1 VIHGELL
8 QINRPNPSRDRM
20 VAQNSKML
28 KVTMGP
34 DLLARKGAMV
44 AYDGFIDFD
53 HQGAGLERFVK
64 KWLTGE
70 GVPLMRCTGQGDLYL
85 GANGADIISFYLEND
100 EITVNSPNVVG
111 FDATLSWDIKT
122 VGSAAG
128 MLAGGVFSVAI
139 SGSGWVALSS
149 VGPPIVLRTDEA
161 PTFVDKDAIVAW
173 SRGLNVSLHRSA
185 GLKALIGR
193 GSGEA
198 FQLAFQGS
206 GYAVVQPSEPVLP
219 KKA

>member
-1 VIHGELL
+1 MIHGDLL
-8 QINRPNPSRDRM
+8 QLNRPNPSQERM
-20 VAQNSKML
+20 VSQSSKML

-44 AYDGFIDFD
+44 AYEGFIDFS
-53 HQGAGLERFVK
+53 HEGAGLERHIK
-64 KWLTGE
+64 KWLSGE
-70 GVPLMRCTGQGDLYL
+70 GVPLMRCTGQGNLFL
-85 GANGADIISFYLEND
+85 GANGADIIMFHLDND
-100 EITVNSPNVVG
+100 EITVNSPNVVA
-111 FDATLSWDIKT
+111 FDAHMNWDIKT

-128 MLAGGVFSVAI
+128 MLAGGVFSVTIA
-139 SGSGWVALSS
+139 GAGWVALSS

-198 FQLAFQGS
+198 FQLAFQGA
-206 GYAVVQPSEPVLP
+206 GYAVVQPSEPVVP
-219 KKA
+219 KA

>member
-8 QINRPNPSRDRM
+8 QLNRPNASRERM
-20 VAQNSKML
+20 VNQSSKML
-28 KVTMGP
+28 KVAMGP

-44 AYDGFIDFD
+44 AHEGFVEFG
-53 HQGAGLERFVK
+53 HEGAGIERFMK
-64 KWLTGE
+64 KWLSGE

-85 GANGADIISFYLEND
+85 GANGADIISFYLDND

-111 FDATLSWDIKT
+111 FDAHMPWDIKT
-122 VGSAAG
+122 VRGAG
-128 MLAGGVFSVAI
+128 MLAGGVFSVTIA
-139 SGSGWVALSS
+139 GSGWVALSS

-161 PTFVDKDAIVAW
+161 PTFVDTDAIVAW
-173 SRGLNVSLHRSA
+173 SRALDVSLHRSA

-198 FQLAFQGS
+198 FQLAFAGA
-206 GYAVVQPSEPVLP
+206 GHVVVQPAEPGSH
-219 KKA
+219 